1 MHMYFLKICSATVFF
16 FFCFRTCQDMRQE
29 RFPNT
34 ALKKKVFREI
44 FKMSQIDVAAVPL
57 LNNQNGTAADNNHN
71 FTGSIGPPFSNNN
84 MNITRNNNNPN
95 PLFRM
100 RDRLFHA
107 LFIKA
112 SLAYARTFPR
122 PVRRFIEFLI
132 LMKVSTVSYL
142 FFLF

>member
-1 MHMYFLKICSATVFF
+1 
-16 FFCFRTCQDMRQE
+16 
-29 RFPNT
+29 
-34 ALKKKVFREI
+34 
-44 FKMSQIDVAAVPL
+44 MSQIDVAAVPL
-57 LNNQNGTAADNNHN
+57 PNNQNGTPADNNHN
-71 FTGSIGPPFSNNN
+71 FTGLIGPSLNNNN

-132 LMKVSTVSYL
+132 LMKVNTIKYL
-142 FFLF
+142 CYIFTIIL